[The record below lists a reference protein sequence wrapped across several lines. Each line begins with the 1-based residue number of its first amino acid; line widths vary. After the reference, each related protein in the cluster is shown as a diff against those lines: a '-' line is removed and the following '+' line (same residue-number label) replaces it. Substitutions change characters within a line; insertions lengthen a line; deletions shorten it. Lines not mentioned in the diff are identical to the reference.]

1 MHLGAVGIQIYC
13 IYYNNYSVFSALY
26 NMSSK
31 CFKKNAALLSVLW
44 RENLRN
50 DAEQSNTKG
59 KGKNVFQLIISH
71 YLD

>member
-1 MHLGAVGIQIYC
+1 
-13 IYYNNYSVFSALY
+13 
-26 NMSSK
+26 MSSK

-50 DAEQSNTKG
+50 DAEQNNTKG